1 MTKYQKIWWFLWV
14 IFFIFGLFHYIC
26 MSFLAKDIQ
35 TVTIEHGFYLLI
47 LAMGAVSV
55 APIKFCK
62 KLLWF
67 ILFCGLATIYHLPD
81 FQKITEIEAC
91 AEGKC
96 QALTNF
102 KISTTE

>member
-1 MTKYQKIWWFLWV
+1 MTKYQKLWWFLWI
-14 IFFIFGLFHYIC
+14 IFFIFCLSHYIC
-26 MSFLAKDIQ
+26 MLFWAKDIQ
-35 TVTIEHGFYLLI
+35 AVTIEYGFYLLI

-55 APIKFCK
+55 APIKCGK

-67 ILFCGLATIYHLPD
+67 ILFCCLATIYHLPE

-96 QALTNF
+96 QALTNL

>member
-1 MTKYQKIWWFLWV
+1 
-14 IFFIFGLFHYIC
+14 

-55 APIKFCK
+55 APIKFCN